1 MVCLTKIF
9 KIFWTRFLLRL
20 HVAHISF
27 GFALAVIFDPFTW
40 TGATTPRWALLA
52 VGLPLL
58 LRFSER
64 NHFTLAHLVGVLFA
78 LWTALTIL
86 WTANLWDGL
95 GESIQLGLIILTFVW
110 GTRLSSLGTVFIGIS
125 AGISVSSIVLLIP
138 PLHTLPS
145 IVLVYPHGLFGNR
158 NMLGEIAAITLVG
171 CVVYRLY
178 WFIPGLLPALFWLP
192 ISRGA
197 VLAAAAG
204 IVCWLW
210 PRSRWPAY
218 GLIAAVILASIV
230 VYVFGL
236 RVSSIDERFSAWNA
250 ILHNLTFFGH
260 GIGSLYTLSPY
271 MTDAWDTTARRL
283 DHAHNE
289 FLEILFEQGI
299 PGLVLYTA
307 LLSLAYRSAD
317 WATRSVMAAFL
328 VISCVAFPWRIPA
341 NAFVGALCLGHAVRN
356 GRPLRDEYH
365 AWRAYVRAWLGSHWT
380 GFQCQHQRIAMGEGI
395 KSV

>member
-1 MVCLTKIF
+1 MARAFYYWQSVKDTIAE
-9 KIFWTRFLLRL
+9 RL
-20 HVAHISF
+20 SASAIF
-27 GFALAVIFDPFTW
+27 GFLLAVIFDPFTW

-58 LRFSER
+58 LRLSAP
-64 NHFTLAHLVGVLFA
+64 NHFTLAHLVGILFA
-78 LWTALTIL
+78 LWTALTIT
-86 WTANLWDGL
+86 WTANIWDGA
-95 GESIQLGLIILTFVW
+95 GQLLILLIIVQAFIY
-110 GTRLSSLGTVFIGIS
+110 GEKSLKLEKIFIGLAVGIS
-125 AGISVSSIVLLIP
+125 ASSLILIIP

-158 NMLGEIAAITLVG
+158 NMLGEIAALTLVG

-178 WFIPGLLPALFWLP
+178 WFIPGLLPALLWPP
-192 ISRGA
+192 IARDALLAVAAGLILWIWPKHRTIALVCIALGIIALYFGIEYRPSSVEERFTAWSA
-197 VLAAAAG
+197 VL
-204 IVCWLW
+204 
-210 PRSRWPAY
+210 
-218 GLIAAVILASIV
+218 
-230 VYVFGL
+230 
-236 RVSSIDERFSAWNA
+236 N
-250 ILHNLTFFGH
+250 NLTFFGH

-317 WATRSVMAAFL
+317 WATRSILSAFL

-365 AWRAYVRAWLGSHWT
+365 AWRTYVRAWLGSHWT
-380 GFQCQHQRIAMGEGI
+380 GFQWQHQRIAMGEDI
-395 KSV
+395 KPV